1 MGRWMVRDRSS
12 FRGVHSSR
20 PTDSPRASF
29 RPAGSPV
36 KTTRSTKERAGIP
49 VRVSAASPDSSSRTS
64 NRQLSTPAL
73 KFRTRIRSYAFPAG
87 SGVTPGTLL
96 TSIASVVLVLVFVWV
111 MWVTVGTFRAWQ
123 DGQVALFDLVWAAL
137 RASIVLLVLGF
148 YLR

>member
-1 MGRWMVRDRSS
+1 M
-12 FRGVHSSR
+12 
-20 PTDSPRASF
+20 
-29 RPAGSPV
+29 
-36 KTTRSTKERAGIP
+36 
-49 VRVSAASPDSSSRTS
+49 
-64 NRQLSTPAL
+64 TPAQ
-73 KFRTRIRSYAFPAG
+73 TAAFQAG